1 MKRFFE
7 EYTSFVIICIVV
19 SLLLCIVGSI
29 KGLSPSEASVEGNGL
44 LKVVGDSLTDTI
56 DTYQKQVVP
65 NENIMATQNVKTSFV
80 HNEYR
85 GYEILEFVKPY
96 VRTSQKLSFS
106 ADVKLSEPGEL
117 LFYTLGRYYINGCR
131 REVYKINGTDWHHGK
146 IEGTTV
152 VYNPNE
158 LNGERCT
165 LSFYCTYGTGI
176 TPTVKNIKIELGN
189 KVTPYI
195 E

>member
-1 MKRFFE
+1 M
-7 EYTSFVIICIVV
+7 
-19 SLLLCIVGSI
+19 
-29 KGLSPSEASVEGNGL
+29 
-44 LKVVGDSLTDTI
+44 TDTI

-96 VRTSQKLSFS
+96 VGTSQKLSFS

-117 LFYTLGRYYINGCR
+117 FFYTLGRYYINGCR
-131 REVYKINGTDWHHGK
+131 REVYKINDTDWHRIK

-152 VYNPNE
+152 RYNPNE
-158 LNGERCT
+158 
-165 LSFYCTYGTGI
+165 
-176 TPTVKNIKIELGN
+176 
-189 KVTPYI
+189 
-195 E
+195 